1 MFNLEKLQENPQETG
16 EKFAHLVTF
25 KNTYGFNGKKTRLS
39 LPRRFAKKIALFNS
53 NAKIQFNEKTIT
65 LTFVYRPME
74 DPFKIINEF
83 SQEIKE
89 NNKFFKRFKRSNE
102 IIRLQIFPKADLDG
116 SLVSWNNV
124 KLKGITNS
132 FVETDRDN
140 LIETTLTFSFNKVDF
155 KYSSPASYA
164 SREAIEHSRQVY
176 EDFINQNINDKD
188 LEDKWEKQRELM
200 DKKIGSSSPYSLN
213 IIKRALD
220 DKDIDQDELVN
231 INDVLVRAHR
241 VTTVDDEEICE
252 TNKPEKSEDKP
263 AQ

>member
-1 MFNLEKLQENPQETG
+1 MFDLEKLQENPQETG

-39 LPRRFAKKIALFNS
+39 LPKRFAKKIVSFHS
-53 NAKIQFNEKTIT
+53 DAKIKFNEKTIT
-65 LTFVYRPME
+65 LTFVYKPLE

-83 SQEIKE
+83 SQEINK
-89 NNKFFKRFKRSNE
+89 NNRFFNRFKRSNE
-102 IIRLQIFPKADLDG
+102 TIRLQIFPKADLDG
-116 SLVSWNNV
+116 SLVSWHNI

-132 FVETDRDN
+132 FVETDREN

-155 KYSSPASYA
+155 KYSSPASYT

-176 EDFINQNINDKD
+176 EDFINQNINNKE

-200 DKKIGSSSPYSLN
+200 DKEIGSSSSYSLN
-213 IIKRALD
+213 LIKRSLD
-220 DKDIDQDELVN
+220 DNDIDQDELVN
-231 INDVLVRAHR
+231 INDVLARAHR
-241 VTTVDDEEICE
+241 VTTIDNEEICE
-252 TNKPEKSEDKP
+252 TNKSEKSEDKS

>member
-1 MFNLEKLQENPQETG
+1 
-16 EKFAHLVTF
+16 
-25 KNTYGFNGKKTRLS
+25 
-39 LPRRFAKKIALFNS
+39 
-53 NAKIQFNEKTIT
+53 
-65 LTFVYRPME
+65 ME

-176 EDFINQNINDKD
+176 EDFVNQNINDKD
-188 LEDKWEKQRELM
+188 LEDKWEKQRDLM
-200 DKKIGSSSPYSLN
+200 DKELNVDWMNNHFKTEHELIEELEAHAKIR
-213 IIKRALD
+213 K
-220 DKDIDQDELVN
+220 
-231 INDVLVRAHR
+231 
-241 VTTVDDEEICE
+241 
-252 TNKPEKSEDKP
+252 TNEPQKSEDES